1 MTDACLKQN
10 PRPPQDGG
18 ESIFVQS
25 GEKTDGMTRFA
36 NRTKDKDAGFSA
48 NVFNAKK
55 PIKTTL

>member
-10 PRPPQDGG
+10 LRPPQDSG

-25 GEKTDGMTRFA
+25 SEKTDGMTRFA